1 MIENEF
7 VATKRVSSVP
17 FGDLLVE
24 TLSRSF
30 RVAMNFLSLPG

>member
-1 MIENEF
+1 MIEIDF
-7 VATKRVSSVP
+7 VATKRVFSVP

-30 RVAMNFLSLPG
+30 RIAMCFLSLPG